1 MATTTDAPGAR
12 ATVRYLPTSPYK
24 IRQVLDLVRGLP
36 VDDAIRLLQLS
47 PKGASDDILK
57 LLDSAIANAEHNRAI
72 PAEELYLAQAWCD
85 EGPTRKS
92 GQPRARGRY
101 FRVRKRSSHMT
112 IVLARFDADELAE
125 RRRREE
131 STGRGA
137 SSSQRQRAERV
148 RRSRQRQEAAHDHD
162 HDHDHAEEA
171 EVDETT
177 AAPTEV
183 TATGDAPVAEVETDE
198 TPAADDATAD
208 DATTDADEE
217 AGEE

>member
-137 SSSQRQRAERV
+137 SNSGRLTTRPLNLMMATRAKRAGSTSRRGSTQTPLRGRSS
-148 RRSRQRQEAAHDHD
+148 
-162 HDHDHAEEA
+162 
-171 EVDETT
+171 
-177 AAPTEV
+177 
-183 TATGDAPVAEVETDE
+183 
-198 TPAADDATAD
+198 
-208 DATTDADEE
+208 
-217 AGEE
+217 AG